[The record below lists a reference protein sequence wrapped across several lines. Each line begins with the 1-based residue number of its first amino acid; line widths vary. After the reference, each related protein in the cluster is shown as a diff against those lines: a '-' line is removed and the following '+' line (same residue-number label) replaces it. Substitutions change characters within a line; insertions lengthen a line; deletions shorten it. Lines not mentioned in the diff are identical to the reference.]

1 MRFLKRT
8 IIGAALLAACSAAPA
23 AQSGASAAPATMP
36 AQRGEGAGEVLAGE
50 DYPPV
55 APRGFSRGLLH
66 TLAAAPRG
74 D

>member
-1 MRFLKRT
+1 MRFLKNT

-23 AQSGASAAPATMP
+23 AQSGASAAPAAVPT
-36 AQRGEGAGEVLAGE
+36 QRGEGADEVLAGE
-50 DYPPV
+50 DHLPV